1 MDDLKLSKARIR
13 GRNLI
18 GCIRLSLEGLYW
30 VLIVACSCPQ
40 TAIDSMGLRETDCCI
55 CLAFA
60 GLIPWNDG
68 QKDRS
73 RTCKHLA
80 SYFHMLTFCCSR
92 QWPPGSVAM
101 VAPDCLS
108 TQRISWTW
116 LRDLREEL
124 FEVLYGDKSFRNL
137 DGITL

>member
-1 MDDLKLSKARIR
+1 
-13 GRNLI
+13 
-18 GCIRLSLEGLYW
+18 
-30 VLIVACSCPQ
+30 
-40 TAIDSMGLRETDCCI
+40 
-55 CLAFA
+55 
-60 GLIPWNDG
+60 
-68 QKDRS
+68 
-73 RTCKHLA
+73 
-80 SYFHMLTFCCSR
+80 
-92 QWPPGSVAM
+92 M